1 MHYGHIAFD
10 KGASICE
17 EPTYDCGETLQFC
30 YVIPGGKTWVKQ
42 MLLGGLSLFDDILE
56 DDMRTKM
63 TEGEDG
69 PEREE
74 MVVREI
80 WSEKGG
86 PPDEDRLDLSVSI
99 IMSININWWKT
110 AKPWCHVCRITF
122 CQGEKSKKICCT

>member
-1 MHYGHIAFD
+1 
-10 KGASICE
+10 
-17 EPTYDCGETLQFC
+17 
-30 YVIPGGKTWVKQ
+30 

-99 IMSININWWKT
+99 IMSININW
-110 AKPWCHVCRITF
+110 
-122 CQGEKSKKICCT
+122 